1 MAATD
6 GDPVGLGREQKV
18 TQNLNNN
25 TVHTEPSSAPLV
37 NGEPFSDS
45 RVTAA
50 VMWLT
55 HDLTREAS

>member
-1 MAATD
+1 MAATY
-6 GDPVGLGREQKV
+6 GDPVGLGGEQKV
-18 TQNLNNN
+18 TQNSNNN
-25 TVHTEPSSAPLV
+25 TVHTEPLSVPLA
-37 NGEPFSDS
+37 NGEPFSGG